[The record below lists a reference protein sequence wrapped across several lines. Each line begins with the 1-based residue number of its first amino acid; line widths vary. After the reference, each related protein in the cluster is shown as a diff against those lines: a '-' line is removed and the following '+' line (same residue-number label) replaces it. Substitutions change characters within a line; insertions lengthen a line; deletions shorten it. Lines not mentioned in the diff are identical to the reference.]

1 MPARDTFNLRTM
13 AEPDLQT
20 VWTWRNSERVRAV
33 SYTDH
38 EISWEEHLAWYERS
52 RSDESIQPMLFECA
66 TKPTGVVNFTRI
78 DRQAGSSVWGF
89 YIADLEAPRGSGSIM
104 GFLALDYAFGDLGLK
119 QVIGESFVSNEASVR
134 YHQRLGFR
142 EVEAERRRVEAGGEM
157 QEVMRLKVTA
167 EWWQELRPSL
177 EKTLFSEVIP

>member
-1 MPARDTFNLRTM
+1 VPLRDIFNLRPM
-13 AEPDLQT
+13 EGPDLQT

-38 EISWEEHLAWYERS
+38 EIAWEEHLAWYERS
-52 RSDESIQPMLFECA
+52 KSDESIQPMLFECA
-66 TKPTGVVNFTRI
+66 TRPTGVVSFTRI
-78 DRQAGSSVWGF
+78 DRQAGSTVWGF
-89 YIADLEAPRGSGSIM
+89 YIADAESPKGSGSIM

-119 QVIGESFVSNEASVR
+119 EVIGESFVSNEASVR

-142 EVEAERRRVEAGGEM
+142 EVEEERRRVEAGGEM
-157 QEVMRLKVTA
+157 REVMRLKVTA

-177 EKTLFSEVIP
+177 EQRLFSEVKP